1 MKKISSFLII
11 SLTYLLSFTS
21 DRIFTYSYQSN
32 VLEKGQMDLET
43 SNTLRF
49 KKLDFYRAIDS
60 RLEFE
65 VGVGKNT
72 QTAFYFNF
80 SQDAKAV
87 LNGADVTIE
96 KSFDISFS
104 NEWLHHFKNPVSDK
118 IGVAA
123 YGEFKIGLQEIELES
138 KLILDKQI
146 NKFTT
151 VGNIIL
157 EYEITKDFK
166 NVSGKIKPM
175 RKHELKLNFTYGASY
190 EIGKGFNIGLEI
202 LSNNVFVVGEKL
214 QHSTLFLG
222 PTLAYKH
229 DRFWLAATVMPQVI
243 AFKGRSE
250 GVKLDLDEFERI
262 QTRLLFAYSF

>member
-104 NEWLHHFKNPVSDK
+104 NEWLHQFKNPVSDK

-166 NVSGKIKPM
+166 IPEEIPLERFLETEQQRHSEQLLKYANAMRMLDDRKIRAGLYFPSIPAW
-175 RKHELKLNFTYGASY
+175 R
-190 EIGKGFNIGLEI
+190 EIPVDI
-202 LSNNVFVVGEKL
+202 
-214 QHSTLFLG
+214 
-222 PTLAYKH
+222 
-229 DRFWLAATVMPQVI
+229 
-243 AFKGRSE
+243 
-250 GVKLDLDEFERI
+250 
-262 QTRLLFAYSF
+262 